1 VVFSIG
7 KDFAIVDAG
16 GKTTQIHRMIGVEYE
31 VRLTGRIPSKL
42 KSAFV
47 RVITHAAG
55 GDYVSLPADLPS
67 AYADIT
73 DTGGLNRDRLYQG
86 SSCVEFAG
94 TPSAIEGAYCQPIPP
109 RCLHEDLFYLFAGY
123 IGTNAQYERRRP
135 GHVRRRHACA
145 AHDRVPPIRGIRW
158 SAALRRAGGDNVLA
172 GGGHFG
178 FLHPI
183 ARWTAAAG

>member
-7 KDFAIVDAG
+7 KDFAIVGAG

-31 VRLTGRIPSKL
+31 VRLTGRIPPKL

-86 SSCVEFAG
+86 SRVWSLPAPQALSRAL
-94 TPSAIEGAYCQPIPP
+94 TANPSRLAVCMRISFTCSQVTSGRTLSMSAVAPVTCGVAMLVPRMIVYHQFEG
-109 RCLHEDLFYLFAGY
+109 
-123 IGTNAQYERRRP
+123 
-135 GHVRRRHACA
+135 
-145 AHDRVPPIRGIRW
+145 
-158 SAALRRAGGDNVLA
+158 
-172 GGGHFG
+172 
-178 FLHPI
+178 
-183 ARWTAAAG
+183 